1 MKTSMLIFA
10 SLFFVMTAFA
20 GVQHYQQTMGKT
32 LGEFAQAKT
41 VEDFRNTGNRFMMIA
56 NAEPEEWLPLY
67 YHAHC
72 YIMMSFVERTNPE
85 KRDEYLDE
93 AAISVEKMV
102 KLAPDQSEVF
112 VMRGLLYSARLMI
125 DPMTRGQQY
134 SAMSAQS
141 IGRALGIEPDNPRAR
156 YMQIANEMGTAQFFG
171 SDISSSCEKA
181 QKLYEDWDGYR
192 AASAIHPQ
200 WGKDQVADVLR
211 HCNSRN

>member
-10 SLFFVMTAFA
+10 GLFFVMTAFA
-20 GVQHYQQTMGKT
+20 GGRNYQQTMGKT
-32 LGEFAQAKT
+32 LGEFAQAQT
-41 VEDFRNTGNRFMMIA
+41 VEDFRNAGNKFMMIA

-93 AAISVEKMV
+93 AAISVDKMV

-112 VMRGLLYSARLMI
+112 VMQGMLYSARLMI
-125 DPMTRGQQY
+125 DPMSRGQQY

-141 IGRALGIEPDNPRAR
+141 IGRALALAPDNPRAR
-156 YMQIANEMGTAQFFG
+156 YMQIANEIGTAQFFG
-171 SDISSSCEKA
+171 SDISASCEKA
-181 QKLYEDWDGYR
+181 QKLFDLWDEYEVK
-192 AASAIHPQ
+192 SPLHPQ
-200 WGKDQVADVLR
+200 WGKEQVAEVLR
-211 HCNSRN
+211 QCKSRN

>member
-1 MKTSMLIFA
+1 MKTSMLF
-10 SLFFVMTAFA
+10 FA
-20 GVQHYQQTMGKT
+20 GFLSLLAATASGQNYQQAMGSA
-32 LGEFAQAKT
+32 LGEFAQANT
-41 VEDFRNTGNRFMMIA
+41 VEDFRNAGNRFVLIA
-56 NAEPEEWLPLY
+56 NAEPDKWLPLY

-72 YIMMSFVERTNPE
+72 YIMMSFVESTNPE
-85 KRDEYLDE
+85 KKDEYLDE

-112 VMRGLLYSARLMI
+112 VMQGLLYSARLMI

-171 SDISSSCEKA
+171 NDISASCEKA
-181 QKLYEDWDGYR
+181 QKLFDEWADYIVK
-192 AASAIHPQ
+192 SPVHPK
-200 WGKDQVADVLR
+200 WGKEQVAEVLR
-211 HCNSRN
+211 QCSSRN